1 MAANAGRVAFPTFR
15 LPLKCR
21 PPLCA
26 KTSALGLP
34 TAGNCRKNTERS
46 LPCHGW
52 QGIDSYRAGNFLA
65 TVDDVIVVTGKSGP
79 TTKRRSASA
88 EVHDYQP
95 QTLSFSLPRQRI
107 GFFRATALDRFG
119 DSQGVR
125 GENA

>member
-1 MAANAGRVAFPTFR
+1 MAADAGPVGFPTFR

-21 PPLCA
+21 LPLCA
-26 KTSALGLP
+26 KTSALGLR
-34 TAGNCRKNTERS
+34 TADNFRKDIERS
-46 LPCHGW
+46 LPVMAAGERPC
-52 QGIDSYRAGNFLA
+52 RARNFLA

-79 TTKRRSASA
+79 TTKRRSAST

-107 GFFRATALDRFG
+107 GFFRAMALNRFG